1 MLSHL
6 KMNNW
11 QQQQNWVKLETAAA
25 RVKSC
30 GTENNLPISAQLCT
44 ALHRFAQL
52 CTDLHSFAELCRALH
67 SFTELCTALHTFVQ
81 ICTALH
87 SYAQLYRAA
96 PQQNWCSTH
105 GDKARKGKTA
115 SCRRILCFGLQQHWH
130 LNVMPGYR
138 KVLRKTCEK
147 FLCDS
152 G

>member
-1 MLSHL
+1 MLSHIKRTIDSSSKIGSNL
-6 KMNNW
+6 KLR
-11 QQQQNWVKLETAAA
+11 QPGL
-25 RVKSC
+25 KSC

-52 CTDLHSFAELCRALH
+52 CTDLHSFAERCRALH